1 MERTKNKPLLNSYQT
16 KIMEIKV
23 ETASIRL
30 LDSLYRI
37 EEQCFDEEA
46 FSKRQ
51 IAYLLTD
58 YNTIAL
64 VAKANTDIAGF
75 IIAQVE
81 ADEVEYGH
89 IVTLNVSENHRHRGV
104 ATRLLQEM
112 GDLLKQRGI
121 SEIRLEVR
129 EDNHAAIKLYH
140 KLGYQTMCKLERYYG
155 KKHGLYLKKVF

>member
-1 MERTKNKPLLNSYQT
+1 MEFR
-16 KIMEIKV
+16 I
-23 ETASIRL
+23 ETASIKL
-30 LDSLYRI
+30 LDELYKI

-64 VAKANTDIAGF
+64 TAKANSDIAGF

-81 ADEVEYGH
+81 TDDIEYGH
-89 IVTLNVSENHRHRGV
+89 IITLNVAQNYRHRGV
-104 ATRLLQEM
+104 AIRLLQEM
-112 GDLLKQRGI
+112 GGLLKQRGI
-121 SEIRLEVR
+121 RECRLEVR

-140 KLGYQTMCKLERYYG
+140 KLGYQTICKLDRYYG
-155 KKHGLYLKKVF
+155 KSHGLYLKKTL

>member
-1 MERTKNKPLLNSYQT
+1 MAV
-16 KIMEIKV
+16 KV

-30 LDSLYRI
+30 LDALYKI
-37 EEQCFDEEA
+37 EAQCFDEEA

-64 VAKANTDIAGF
+64 VAKVSADITGF

-81 ADEVEYGH
+81 TDEIEYGH
-89 IVTLNVSENHRHRGV
+89 IITLNVAQNYRHRGV
-104 ATRLLQEM
+104 ATRLLEEM

-121 SEIRLEVR
+121 REIRLEVR

-155 KKHGLYLKKVF
+155 KKHGLYLKKAL

>member
-1 MERTKNKPLLNSYQT
+1 MEF
-16 KIMEIKV
+16 KI

-30 LDSLYRI
+30 LDELYRI

-64 VAKANTDIAGF
+64 TAKANTDIAGF
-75 IIAQVE
+75 IIAQIE
-81 ADEVEYGH
+81 TDDTDYGH
-89 IVTLNVSENHRHRGV
+89 IITLNVAQNYRHKGV

-112 GDLLKQRGI
+112 GDLLKQRSI
-121 SEIRLEVR
+121 SECRLEVR

-140 KLGYQTMCKLERYYG
+140 KLGYQTICKLDRYYG
-155 KKHGLYLKKVF
+155 KSHGLYLKKTL

>member
-75 IIAQVE
+75 IIAQV
-81 ADEVEYGH
+81 
-89 IVTLNVSENHRHRGV
+89 SENHRHRGV

>member
-1 MERTKNKPLLNSYQT
+1 MEL
-16 KIMEIKV
+16 KI

-30 LDSLYRI
+30 LDQLYRI

-64 VAKANTDIAGF
+64 AAKAGMDIAGF

-81 ADEVEYGH
+81 IDDVEYGH
-89 IVTLNVSENHRHRGV
+89 IVTLNVAQNYRRKGV
-104 ATRLLQEM
+104 ATKLLQEM
-112 GDLLKQRGI
+112 GDLLKQRSI

-129 EDNHAAIKLYH
+129 EDNNAAIKLYH
-140 KLGYQTMCKLERYYG
+140 KLGYQTICKLDRYYG
-155 KKHGLYLKKVF
+155 KKHGLYLRKAF

>member
-1 MERTKNKPLLNSYQT
+1 MEF
-16 KIMEIKV
+16 KI

-30 LDSLYRI
+30 LDELYKI

-64 VAKANTDIAGF
+64 TAKANTDIAGF

-81 ADEVEYGH
+81 TDDTDYGH
-89 IVTLNVSENHRHRGV
+89 IITLNIAQNYRHRGV

-121 SEIRLEVR
+121 SECRLEVR

-140 KLGYQTMCKLERYYG
+140 KLGYQTVCKLDRYYG
-155 KKHGLYLKKVF
+155 KNHGLYLKKAL